1 MGVGGGRAWLKI
13 LGFGF
18 PKPFLYGIQCSR
30 FFSKSGLAVR
40 GSSEASVAPVL
51 MPVVVAS
58 RYKSA
63 VIRVE
68 RALKL
73 QSLFVT
79 LPRESKP

>member
-1 MGVGGGRAWLKI
+1 MGVGGGGAGLRSWASGFQNPFSMASNVQGFFRSQGWLSEV
-13 LGFGF
+13 L
-18 PKPFLYGIQCSR
+18 PKLQS
-30 FFSKSGLAVR
+30 
-40 GSSEASVAPVL
+40 APVL

-73 QSLFVT
+73 ESLFVT